1 MGLNVYEIQCIS
13 VLYLILCHCVMK
25 VTVTWEVPEN
35 TPNGVYRITHQGF
48 YKNLVKVRPS
58 NTVTIVQYLQ

>member
-1 MGLNVYEIQCIS
+1 
-13 VLYLILCHCVMK
+13 MK